1 MIRYVALG
9 MFSIFFY
16 GEKKVGIC
24 SFFSRKKNL
33 CYYVNNYALVNI
45 MLQIIS
51 SVFERQF
58 TTYYNISTQ
67 LLLYELPN
75 PYLVADDAGDISR
88 DIRRNV
94 KMHLCIG
101 KCAPILMASHLEKY
115 ANFSS
120 SGCFR
125 LVFRHYT
132 LRTDEYKKVQIYL

>member
-1 MIRYVALG
+1 
-9 MFSIFFY
+9 
-16 GEKKVGIC
+16 
-24 SFFSRKKNL
+24 
-33 CYYVNNYALVNI
+33 

-51 SVFERQF
+51 SVFERKF

-94 KMHLCIG
+94 KMHLLEN
-101 KCAPILMASHLEKY
+101 APILMASHLEKY

>member
-24 SFFSRKKNL
+24 SFFHGKKNL

-94 KMHLCIG
+94 KMHLLEN
-101 KCAPILMASHLEKY
+101 ARQSLWPHILKNMRIFLPAVVSVLFFDITH
-115 ANFSS
+115 
-120 SGCFR
+120 
-125 LVFRHYT
+125 
-132 LRTDEYKKVQIYL
+132 

>member
-51 SVFERQF
+51 SVFERKF
-58 TTYYNISTQ
+58 TTYYNI
-67 LLLYELPN
+67 LLYELPN

-94 KMHLCIG
+94 KMHLLEN
-101 KCAPILMASHLEKY
+101 APILMASHLEKY

-132 LRTDEYKKVQIYL
+132 LRTYEYKKVQIYL